1 MRGYIAEVI
10 GGLRPR
16 TGRHLIALPTNSLCQ
31 VQEKRTLPEE
41 NFMPCLLL
49 IVFLAFPRIALLLL
63 FFFSNYLRFATF
75 FRTSHVPD
83 APCDQMC
90 SVAQFRRISTPTLT
104 SIQFP

>member
-1 MRGYIAEVI
+1 MKQLCTSKKLCV
-10 GGLRPR
+10 LRHAP
-16 TGRHLIALPTNSLCQ
+16 
-31 VQEKRTLPEE
+31 
-41 NFMPCLLL
+41 
-49 IVFLAFPRIALLLL
+49 LL
-63 FFFSNYLRFATF
+63 FAFSLNKPLLPAFSVDRFATF